1 MSTSAIQRLRELP
14 EVFSI
19 SVLAARLGGDKD
31 RAAIYAK
38 RWRDAELLA
47 AAGPRVGVYFNLV
60 RRPDAAS
67 ALTLDALQMIF
78 PEAVLSGE
86 TVLHDSGWTTQ
97 IPQLTQVVVLD
108 RKSLPEVYGFEIHRR
123 PASWFLAF
131 QHEIQ
136 RETFPR
142 LSPAGALADLWGS
155 HGRKGVAL
163 WRPDI
168 DDLEEDEIDWPSVK
182 QVFDDQGVAW
192 PDSYPV
198 IEPTRSVARPRPK

>member
-1 MSTSAIQRLRELP
+1 MNASAIQRLRELP

-19 SVLAARLGGDKD
+19 SVLAARLGGDKN

-38 RWRDAELLA
+38 RWRDSGLLA

-67 ALTLDALQMIF
+67 TLTLDALQMIF

-86 TVLHDSGWTTQ
+86 TVLHDAGWTTQ
-97 IPQLTQVVVLD
+97 IPRLTQVVVLD

-123 PASWFLAF
+123 PASWFWAF
-131 QHEIQ
+131 QHEIR

-142 LSPAGALADLWGS
+142 LSPEGALTDLWGS

-168 DDLEEDEIDWPSVK
+168 DDLEEDEINWSVVK
-182 QVFDDQGVAW
+182 QVFDDQKLAW
-192 PDSYPV
+192 PDNYPA
-198 IEPTRSVARPRPK
+198 IEPTESAARTRPK